1 MTDLSSI
8 QQDMEQVWQEL
19 FSIPEL
25 QVREL
30 YELLFSVGPFKLVI
44 LLIHYLQAT
53 YSKEEIDGAFKLLMR
68 TSQAHLT
75 QFLVNQTEYFW
86 INSFSD

>member
-30 YELLFSVGPFKLVI
+30 DECAVLYGPFKLVI
-44 LLIHYLQAT
+44 LVIY
-53 YSKEEIDGAFKLLMR
+53 Y
-68 TSQAHLT
+68 
-75 QFLVNQTEYFW
+75 
-86 INSFSD
+86 